1 MRKRFPW
8 GAILILLPVPAWSAK
23 MAALINRDNPY
34 WGYDYAT
41 QYETQVFTQ
50 WAQDQGV
57 QYEEIRG
64 ATNLEQV
71 FQNLDQYEMI
81 VVDTNAIRDGADYN
95 PLFQQYKNDIKQW
108 VENGGK
114 LIVLGE
120 YHAQVNPGTTGGNT
134 GNAYEWL
141 EVMGITGVWE
151 GSQHTG
157 HDVGWIKADD
167 PIFSGINAEDLEN
180 SSAHPSG
187 NNYWSVLRLVE
198 GHPDASKW
206 EILAKN
212 DADEILMARGKFG
225 KGVVLVTSWEIG
237 YGQGAF
243 GTLFTNALTYAKNYG
258 GGRPAPGPG
267 LPETALMGLLA
278 LLCFAAI
285 DATRRRRRKNV

>member
-1 MRKRFPW
+1 MRKWLSW
-8 GAILILLPVPAWSAK
+8 GVIFVLLPLPASAAK
-23 MAALINRDNPY
+23 MVALINRDHPY
-34 WGYDYAT
+34 WGNDYAT
-41 QYETQVFTQ
+41 QYETQVFIE
-50 WAQDQGV
+50 WAQNQGLDY
-57 QYEEIRG
+57 QEIRG
-64 ATNLEQV
+64 ASSLEQV

-81 VVDTNAIRDGADYN
+81 VVDTNAIRDGAGYN
-95 PLFQQYKNDIKQW
+95 PLFHQYKGEIKRW

-120 YHAQVNPGTTGGNT
+120 YHAQVNPGTTGGDT

-151 GSQHTG
+151 GGQHTG
-157 HDVGWIKADD
+157 HDVGWIKAGD
-167 PIFSGINAEDLEN
+167 PVFSGITEQDLEN

-198 GHPDASKW
+198 GHPDADKW

-212 DADEILMARGKFG
+212 EAGEILMARGRFG

-243 GTLFTNALTYAKNYG
+243 GTLFTNTLTYAKNYG
-258 GGRPAPGPG
+258 RRRPAPGPG
-267 LPETALMGLLA
+267 LPEA
-278 LLCFAAI
+278 LLVGLMALFCLAVVDAI
-285 DATRRRRRKNV
+285 RRRGKGA